1 MAMDNAKHTGLVVAL
16 GMPPPDKLK
25 KSMMGKDEGESD
37 AEAKNEDD
45 SGKSGGGEMALKA
58 MFDAMKAGDMTA
70 AWDAFS
76 DAQDIAYSAEKKNP
90 DEAAEGEGGEGD
102 KGSSDTY
109 E

>member
-16 GMPPPDKLK
+16 GMPPPGKLK
-25 KSMMGKDEGESD
+25 KSMMGGKDEGESD
-37 AEAKNEDD
+37 AEAQNEDN

-58 MFDAMKAGDMTA
+58 MWDALKAGDMTA

-90 DEAAEGEGGEGD
+90 DEADEGEGGD